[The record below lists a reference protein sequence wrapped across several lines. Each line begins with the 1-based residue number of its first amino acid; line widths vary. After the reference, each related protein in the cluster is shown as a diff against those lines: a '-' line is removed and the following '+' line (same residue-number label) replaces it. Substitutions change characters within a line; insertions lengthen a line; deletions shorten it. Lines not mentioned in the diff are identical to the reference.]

1 MSISGHYNDPTVM
14 LLESASAAVG
24 LDIGAPFGMN
34 GQAGILMNE
43 PNSTDNIAWLKVL
56 GMVEIPVKG
65 ENAEGNVAVSEGDKL
80 YWTSGEAYVSKK
92 ATGIFIG
99 KACQAVS
106 SGATDNIWV
115 ALAGITA

>member
-14 LLESASAAVG
+14 LLENAEDAVG
-24 LDIGAPFGMN
+24 LSIGDPFGMN
-34 GQAGILMNE
+34 DQAGILMNE
-43 PNSTDNIAWLKVL
+43 VDSVELKAWIKVL
-56 GMVEIPVKG
+56 GMVETPVKG
-65 ENAEGNVAVSEGDKL
+65 EDGSGNTAVSEGDKL
-80 YWTSGEAYVSKK
+80 YWTDGEAYVSKK